1 MTLKEAKDAVMN
13 KSISE
18 VQKELKKALA
28 CSAWDNDFS
37 GIVRYTGSVTAI
49 DKVINDYAL
58 IIRAEENNKQTTE
71 GEENNGKD
79 NFN

>member
-1 MTLKEAKDAVMN
+1 MTFKEAKAVVMD

-28 CSAWDNDFS
+28 HSTWDNDFS
-37 GIVRYTGSVTAI
+37 GIVRYTDSVTAI

-58 IIRAEENNKQTTE
+58 IIRAEENNNQTTK
-71 GEENNGKD
+71 GEENNG
-79 NFN
+79 